1 MEIISRA
8 PNGDISH
15 ILYMLDDILEET
27 CLKHKQ
33 QMGILLD
40 IWKKKNNKSY
50 YHWKS
55 EIQPSIQHSVA
66 LSSSVAYEKLIHKL
80 HNRLNIFEVS

>member
-1 MEIISRA
+1 MRNDIFFFQHLLLIVCILWQKNKKVDIISRA

-15 ILYMLDDILEET
+15 VLYMLDDILEET

-40 IWKKKNNKSY
+40 IWKKKNHIITGRVKFSL
-50 YHWKS
+50 
-55 EIQPSIQHSVA
+55 P
-66 LSSSVAYEKLIHKL
+66 
-80 HNRLNIFEVS
+80 